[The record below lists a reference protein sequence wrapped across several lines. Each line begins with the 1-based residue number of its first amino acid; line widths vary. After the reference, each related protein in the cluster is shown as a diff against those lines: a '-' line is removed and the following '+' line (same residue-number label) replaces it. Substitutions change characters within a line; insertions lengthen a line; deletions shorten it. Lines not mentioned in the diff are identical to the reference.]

1 MRFEIS
7 RVMDTIEQRLTT
19 DVTLAQ
25 AVVDLAE
32 VARFVALDGG
42 RPINL
47 LRLGMVVDAL
57 SRYLIDAGA
66 MLYPVTGRE
75 VLSEAALTSKER
87 MVLGRWAD
95 DGLIEVTPVVADRPA
110 EIADFTGLP
119 LIVVRDTPQYAA
131 RFPWLADSPE
141 RVLRLS
147 PRAGGAV
154 LTPGG
159 EPAPPKDG
167 KERLVVVG
175 KATLP
180 IVPPD
185 PEDPATEK
193 PMATPSPIEDQ
204 RADTPG
210 PEEASSDNSDA
221 PAAATATLAGPD
233 ADKSDP
239 DKSDVGESDV
249 DKPAAASDMASASA
263 SASASDSDSG
273 DPTSGSAA
281 SGSAASGSA
290 ASDSSDSD
298 TSVSAGIA
306 GSDKSPS
313 SDKSDN
319 SSPKPSPSPE
329 VKGGRPDGLQTFT
342 ARGAQR
348 SGRTRVV
355 RRRFTRADP
364 SGVGAALMARQWR
377 CKEPD
382 CPAFGEY
389 RRIGQ
394 PVPRMRGG
402 VPACP
407 RHGEAVKDIG
417 PRPAAF
423 AVAIVVDDLARRRF
437 VVAANHPVIVGRDP
451 SDPDEISVGAWL
463 HEAAA
468 AWIAK
473 EHLRLEVTD
482 ARLRVT
488 DTSNNGTLIWK
499 RSTPDVKEETQRIYH
514 KSYNLDGWD
523 SIELYTG
530 VELVVGD
537 HRLQTVVGSEPA
549 SVLLDAPTVA
559 LRLVN

>member
-1 MRFEIS
+1 VRFEIS

-66 MLYPVTGRE
+66 MLYPVAGRE

-193 PMATPSPIEDQ
+193 PMATPSPTEEQ
-204 RADTPG
+204 PADTPDS
-210 PEEASSDNSDA
+210 EEASSDNSDA
-221 PAAATATLAGPD
+221 PATATATPAGPD
-233 ADKSDP
+233 ADKSDM
-239 DKSDVGESDV
+239 
-249 DKPAAASDMASASA
+249 DKPTAASDAASASV
-263 SASASDSDSG
+263 SDSG
-273 DPTSGSAA
+273 DSTSGSAASDSAAAGSATSGSAA
-281 SGSAASGSA
+281 SGS
-290 ASDSSDSD
+290 DS
-298 TSVSAGIA
+298 SVSAGIA
-306 GSDKSPS
+306 SSDNSSS
-313 SDKSDN
+313 SDKPAN
-319 SSPKPSPSPE
+319 GSPKPSPSPE
-329 VKGGRPDGLQTFT
+329 VKGGLPDGLQTFT
-342 ARGAQR
+342 ARGSQR

-451 SDPDEISVGAWL
+451 SDPDEISVGVWL

-482 ARLRVT
+482 ARLTVT
-488 DTSNNGTLIWK
+488 DTSDNGTLIWK

>member
-1 MRFEIS
+1 MRFEVS

-66 MLYPVTGRE
+66 MLYPVVGRE
-75 VLSEAALTSKER
+75 ALSEAALTSKER

-95 DGLIEVTPVVADRPA
+95 DGLIEVTPVVADRPV

-119 LIVVRDTPQYAA
+119 LIVVREIPQYAS
-131 RFPWLADSPE
+131 RFPWLTDSPE
-141 RVLRLS
+141 RALRLT

-159 EPAPPKDG
+159 EPTPPKDG

-180 IVPPD
+180 IVPAD
-185 PEDPATEK
+185 P
-193 PMATPSPIEDQ
+193 
-204 RADTPG
+204 
-210 PEEASSDNSDA
+210 
-221 PAAATATLAGPD
+221 
-233 ADKSDP
+233 
-239 DKSDVGESDV
+239 
-249 DKPAAASDMASASA
+249 
-263 SASASDSDSG
+263 
-273 DPTSGSAA
+273 PTSPPPADSSLASSAA
-281 SGSAASGSA
+281 S
-290 ASDSSDSD
+290 SSDSD
-298 TSVSAGIA
+298 TSDVESPATAPSSEVADPAPSDVRDSPGSSDASEPAESVGSAALTEPKDGKPGPSRPTA
-306 GSDKSPS
+306 GQPSSSGSTAGRPSPS
-313 SDKSDN
+313 GATGG
-319 SSPKPSPSPE
+319 KPSP
-329 VKGGRPDGLQTFT
+329 KGGRLDAPQPKSGGQPDGLQSFSS
-342 ARGAQR
+342 RGSQR
-348 SGRTRVV
+348 FGRTRVV

-364 SGVGAALMARQWR
+364 SGVGAALMAREWR
-377 CKEPD
+377 CNEPD
-382 CPAFGEY
+382 CPAFGRY

-417 PRPAAF
+417 PRPPAF
-423 AVAIVVDDLARRRF
+423 AVAIVVEDLARRRF
-437 VVAANHPVIVGRDP
+437 VVSSGHAVVVGREP
-451 SDPDEISVGAWL
+451 ADPDDISVGAWL

-473 EHLRLEVTD
+473 EHVKLAVADGNLV
-482 ARLRVT
+482 VT
-488 DTSNNGTLIWK
+488 DTSDNGTVIWK
-499 RSTPDVKEETQRIYH
+499 RSAPDIKEETERIYH
-514 KSYNLDGWD
+514 KSYKLDGWD
-523 SIELYTG
+523 SVELYTG

-559 LRLVN
+559 LRLVD

>member
-66 MLYPVTGRE
+66 MLYPVAGRE

-119 LIVVRDTPQYAA
+119 LIVVRDLPQQAA
-131 RFPWLADSPE
+131 RFPWITDSPE
-141 RVLRLS
+141 RLLRLT

-159 EPAPPKDG
+159 EPTPPKDG

-185 PEDPATEK
+185 PNEPATEK
-193 PMATPSPIEDQ
+193 EMAEPEPAPTPEPPDSEASESSAAPSTPSP
-204 RADTPG
+204 T
-210 PEEASSDNSDA
+210 AS
-221 PAAATATLAGPD
+221 
-233 ADKSDP
+233 
-239 DKSDVGESDV
+239 
-249 DKPAAASDMASASA
+249 
-263 SASASDSDSG
+263 
-273 DPTSGSAA
+273 
-281 SGSAASGSA
+281 
-290 ASDSSDSD
+290 
-298 TSVSAGIA
+298 
-306 GSDKSPS
+306 
-313 SDKSDN
+313 
-319 SSPKPSPSPE
+319 PSPSPE
-329 VKGGRPDGLQTFT
+329 EPKGGRPDGVQSFT
-342 ARGAQR
+342 ARGAQKF
-348 SGRTRVV
+348 GRTRVV

-364 SGVGAALMARQWR
+364 SGVGASLMAREWR
-377 CKEPD
+377 CKVPD
-382 CPAFGEY
+382 CPAFGPS

-394 PVPRMRGG
+394 PVPRMRAGL
-402 VPACP
+402 PACP
-407 RHGEAVKDIG
+407 RHGEPVKDIG
-417 PRPAAF
+417 PRPSAF
-423 AVAIVVDDLARRRF
+423 AVAVVVDDLARRRF
-437 VVAANHPVIVGRDP
+437 VVSTDHPVTVGKDP
-451 SDPDEISVGAWL
+451 ADPDDISVATWL

-473 EHLRLEVTD
+473 EHVKLEVQSGH
-482 ARLRVT
+482 LQVT
-488 DTSNNGTLIWK
+488 DTSENGTVIWK
-499 RSTPDVKEETQRIYH
+499 RSSPDIKEETERIYR
-514 KSYNLDGWD
+514 KSYQLNGWD

-537 HRLQTVVGSEPA
+537 HRLQTIVGSEPA

-559 LRLVN
+559 LRLVD